1 MLKLVSHRLLAVL
14 VVVLAMLTHLSPA
27 PISAAA
33 ELSQFPVLFPMAAS
47 QTTHQAHGHQH
58 GATEHA
64 HAAAERISAATSSIR
79 SPSAFGLLRRTTR
92 LPYVLDLGLS
102 RPPRT

>member
-27 PISAAA
+27 PTSAAP
-33 ELSQFPVLFPMAAS
+33 ELPQLSVLSGIVAS

-58 GATEHA
+58 GGTEHA
-64 HAAAERISAATSSIR
+64 HAAAERSSTATSSIQ
-79 SPSAFGLLRRTTR
+79 SSSAFSLLRLTTR